1 MIEKREQEYLKLA
14 DDYLN
19 APDQEKKLIKRKMKE
34 LLKTAKAELE
44 PFDRVYLARHK
55 ERPKANEFIDHLI
68 REKVYLA
75 GDRLFGED
83 YCLIGGI
90 GKFKGKAVTFLGTK
104 KGKSMEENIVTNF
117 GMPNPEGYRK
127 AQRLMNQAN
136 KFGRP
141 IITFVDTSGAYPG
154 LGAEER
160 GQGEAIARSIMN
172 SFALKV
178 PIISIITG
186 EGGSGGALALG
197 VGNRVLLFENSV
209 YSILSP
215 EGFASII
222 WKDASKARDAG
233 KIMKLTAQDLLDLK
247 VVDKVIE
254 EDIAFLKEDF
264 AINMTRLE
272 KVLDEELKALEKM
285 PGDRLQKDRVEKFRR
300 IGR

>member
-1 MIEKREQEYLKLA
+1 MIDKREQEYLVLANKYKEAPNGEKKKIKKEMEDLRKLA
-14 DDYLN
+14 
-19 APDQEKKLIKRKMKE
+19 KS
-34 LLKTAKAELE
+34 ELE

-55 ERPKANEFIDHLI
+55 ERPKADEFIDHLI

-90 GKFKGKAVTFLGTK
+90 GKFNGRSVTFLGTK
-104 KGKSMEENIVTNF
+104 KGKNIEENLKTNF

-141 IITFVDTSGAYPG
+141 ILTFIDTSGAYPG

-160 GQGEAIARSIMN
+160 GQGEAIAQSIMN
-172 SFALKV
+172 SFSLKV
-178 PIISIITG
+178 PIISVVTG

-197 VGNRVLLFENSV
+197 VGNKVILFENSV

-215 EGFASII
+215 EGFSSII
-222 WKDASKARDAG
+222 WKDASRAREAS
-233 KIMKLTAQDLLDLK
+233 KIMKLTAKDLLDLK
-247 VVDKVIE
+247 VVDRVVE
-254 EDIAFLKEDF
+254 EDVSFLKEDF
-264 AINMTRLE
+264 AVNMARLGEALEEELKSLE
-272 KVLDEELKALEKM
+272 KVSKNKI
-285 PGDRLQKDRVEKFRR
+285 QSDRVEKFRR

>member
-1 MIEKREQEYLKLA
+1 MIDKREQEYLVLANKYKAAPNGERAKIKREMEDLRKLA
-14 DDYLN
+14 
-19 APDQEKKLIKRKMKE
+19 KS
-34 LLKTAKAELE
+34 ELE

-55 ERPKANEFIDHLI
+55 ERPKADEFIDYLI

-90 GKFKGKAVTFLGTK
+90 GKFNGRPVTFLGTK
-104 KGKSMEENIVTNF
+104 KGKNIEENLKTNF

-141 IITFVDTSGAYPG
+141 ILTFIDTSGAYPG

-160 GQGEAIARSIMN
+160 GQGEAIAQSIMN
-172 SFALKV
+172 SFGLKV
-178 PIISIITG
+178 PIISVVTG

-197 VGNRVLLFENSV
+197 VGNKVILFENSV

-215 EGFASII
+215 EGFSSII
-222 WKDASKARDAG
+222 WKDASRAREAS
-233 KIMKLTAQDLLDLK
+233 KIMKLTAKDLLDLK
-247 VVDKVIE
+247 VVDRVVE
-254 EDIAFLKEDF
+254 EDVSFLKEDF
-264 AINMTRLE
+264 AINMTRLGE
-272 KVLDEELKALEKM
+272 ALEEELKSLEKISKNK
-285 PGDRLQKDRVEKFRR
+285 LQSDRVEKFRR

>member
-1 MIEKREQEYLKLA
+1 MEDLRKLA
-14 DDYLN
+14 
-19 APDQEKKLIKRKMKE
+19 KS
-34 LLKTAKAELE
+34 ELE

-55 ERPKANEFIDHLI
+55 ERPKADEFIDHLI

-90 GKFKGKAVTFLGTK
+90 GKFNGRSVTFLGTK
-104 KGKSMEENIVTNF
+104 KGKNIEENLKTNF

-141 IITFVDTSGAYPG
+141 ILTFIDTSGAYPG

-160 GQGEAIARSIMN
+160 GQGEAIAQSIMN
-172 SFALKV
+172 SFSLKV
-178 PIISIITG
+178 PIISVVTG

-197 VGNRVLLFENSV
+197 VGNKVVLFENSV

-215 EGFASII
+215 EGFSSII
-222 WKDASKARDAG
+222 WKDASRAREAS
-233 KIMKLTAQDLLDLK
+233 KIMKLTAKDLLDLK
-247 VVDKVIE
+247 VVDRVVE
-254 EDIAFLKEDF
+254 EDVSFLKEDF
-264 AINMTRLE
+264 AVNMARLGEALEEELKSLE
-272 KVLDEELKALEKM
+272 KVSKNKI
-285 PGDRLQKDRVEKFRR
+285 QSDRVEKFRR

>member
-1 MIEKREQEYLKLA
+1 MIEQREREYLNLISQ
-14 DDYLN
+14 YET
-19 APDQEKKLIKRKMKE
+19 APDGEKKRIKKQME
-34 LLKTAKAELE
+34 DLLKTAKAELE

-55 ERPKANEFIDHLI
+55 ERPKADEFIDHLI

-90 GKFKGKAVTFLGTK
+90 GKFNGRSVTFLGTK
-104 KGKSMEENIVTNF
+104 KGRTMEENLNTNF

-141 IITFVDTSGAYPG
+141 IITFIDTSGAYPG

-172 SFALKV
+172 SFSLKV
-178 PIISIITG
+178 PIISIVTG

-197 VGNRVLLFENSV
+197 VGNKVILFENSV

-215 EGFASII
+215 EGFSSII
-222 WKDASKARDAG
+222 WKDTSKAREAS
-233 KIMKLTAQDLLDLK
+233 KIMKLTAQDLYNLK
-247 VVDKVIE
+247 IVDRVIE
-254 EDIAFLKEDF
+254 EDISFLKDDF
-264 AINMTRLE
+264 IVNMNRLE
-272 KVLDEELKALEKM
+272 KVLEEEIKSLERLS
-285 PGDRLQKDRVEKFRR
+285 GNRLQSDRVEKFRR

>member
-1 MIEKREQEYLKLA
+1 MIEQREQEYLDLKSQ
-14 DDYLN
+14 YEN
-19 APDQEKKLIKRKMKE
+19 ASGGEKKRLKREME
-34 LLKTAKAELE
+34 DLLKKAKSELE

-55 ERPKANEFIDHLI
+55 ERPKADEFIDHLI
-68 REKVYLA
+68 REKVYLS

-90 GKFKGKAVTFLGTK
+90 GKFNGRSVTFLGTK
-104 KGKSMEENIVTNF
+104 KGRSMEENINTNF

-141 IITFVDTSGAYPG
+141 IITFIDTSGAYPG

-172 SFALKV
+172 SFSLKV
-178 PIISIITG
+178 PIISVVTG

-197 VGNRVLLFENSV
+197 VGNKVLLFENSV

-215 EGFASII
+215 EGFSSII
-222 WKDASKARDAG
+222 WKDASKARDAS
-233 KIMKLTAQDLLDLK
+233 KIMKLTAQDLFDLK
-247 VVDKVIE
+247 VIDRVIE
-254 EDIAFLKEDF
+254 EDISFLKEDF
-264 AINMTRLE
+264 SMNMNRLGEALEEELKGLE
-272 KVLDEELKALEKM
+272 KVSRN
-285 PGDRLQKDRVEKFRR
+285 RLQSDRVEKFRR

>member
-1 MIEKREQEYLKLA
+1 MIDKREQEYLVLANKYKEAPNGEKKKIKKEMEDLRKLA
-14 DDYLN
+14 
-19 APDQEKKLIKRKMKE
+19 KS
-34 LLKTAKAELE
+34 ELE

-55 ERPKANEFIDHLI
+55 ERPKADEFIDHLI

-90 GKFKGKAVTFLGTK
+90 GKFNGRSVTFLGTK
-104 KGKSMEENIVTNF
+104 KGKNIEENLKTNF

-141 IITFVDTSGAYPG
+141 ILTFIDTSGAYPG

-160 GQGEAIARSIMN
+160 GQGEAIAQSIMN
-172 SFALKV
+172 SFSLKV
-178 PIISIITG
+178 PIISVVTG

-197 VGNRVLLFENSV
+197 VGNKVVLFENSV

-215 EGFASII
+215 EGFSSII
-222 WKDASKARDAG
+222 WKDASRAREAS
-233 KIMKLTAQDLLDLK
+233 KIMKLTAKDLLDLK
-247 VVDKVIE
+247 VVDRVVE
-254 EDIAFLKEDF
+254 EDVSFLKEDF
-264 AINMTRLE
+264 AVNMARLGEALEEELKSLE
-272 KVLDEELKALEKM
+272 KVSKNKI
-285 PGDRLQKDRVEKFRR
+285 QSDRVEKFRR